1 MAGLAARMRDREP
14 AGTMCTTVK
23 IGLLLAMC
31 AFGVVG
37 CGVRGSLE
45 APPAERTASAE
56 SGQGKPEG
64 AAPREHKGFVLD
76 GLIR

>member
-1 MAGLAARMRDREP
+1 MR
-14 AGTMCTTVK
+14 TTVK
-23 IGLLLAMC
+23 FGLLLAIC
-31 AFGVVG
+31 ALGVVG

-56 SGQGKPEG
+56 SGQGKQEG

>member
-1 MAGLAARMRDREP
+1 MR
-14 AGTMCTTVK
+14 ATVK

-31 AFGVVG
+31 ALGVVG

-45 APPAERTASAE
+45 APPAEKTASAE